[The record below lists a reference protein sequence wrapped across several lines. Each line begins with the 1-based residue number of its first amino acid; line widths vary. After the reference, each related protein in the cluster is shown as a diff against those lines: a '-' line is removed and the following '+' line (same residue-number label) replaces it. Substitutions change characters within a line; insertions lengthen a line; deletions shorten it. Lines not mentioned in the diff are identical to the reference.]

1 MINRLNLSIL
11 AHILFGLVTAMISL
25 VSPIL
30 SIINTVV
37 FIIYELNEEWNL
49 SDKAYEEIMEYMLG
63 LGIGETAILVLNIL

>member
-1 MINRLNLSIL
+1 MNLSIL